1 MNPYSVDPNGSSSD
15 PATLVIDSP
24 AAPDGAQFNQAGN
37 SIDAGRATAWY
48 GYGFDQFKINA
59 GVWIGMVVVLFLMMM
74 VLAFI
79 PVLGSLAS
87 NVLMPVFF
95 GGLML
100 ACQASREGRPVTFDY
115 LFAGFKDKFGSL
127 ALLGVF
133 WMIAAL
139 IIGLVAGLFAA
150 LLFGGAI
157 ATGALTGAAGM
168 SGGAGLLGLGITAIL
183 GFVVVAMII
192 SIPIAMAIWFAPA
205 LVVFHN
211 LAPIDALMTSLKAS
225 LKNWVA
231 FLVFF
236 ILYIVFAIIATIPL
250 GLGWLVLGPVLIG
263 AMYAAYRDIFLK

>member
-15 PATLVIDSP
+15 PASQVIESQV
-24 AAPDGAQFNQAGN
+24 ASDGAQFIQEGN

-48 GYGFDQFKINA
+48 GYGFDQFKANA
-59 GVWIGMVVVLFLMMM
+59 GVWIGMVVVLFLIMM
-74 VLAFI
+74 VLAFV

-100 ACQASREGRPVTFDY
+100 ACQAQKEGRTVTFDF
-115 LFAGFKDKFGSL
+115 LFAGFKDKFGPL
-127 ALLGVF
+127 ALLGLF
-133 WMIAAL
+133 WMIAIVL
-139 IIGLVAGLFAA
+139 ITVVAGIFAA
-150 LLFGGAI
+150 LLFGGAM
-157 ATGALTGAAGM
+157 ATGALTG
-168 SGGAGLLGLGITAIL
+168 GAGAMMGLGITAIL

-192 SIPIAMAIWFAPA
+192 SIPMAMAIWFAPA

>member
-15 PATLVIDSP
+15 PASQVVEAQTT
-24 AAPDGAQFNQAGN
+24 PDGAQFVQEGN
-37 SIDAGRATAWY
+37 SVDAGRATAWY
-48 GYGFDQFKINA
+48 GYGFDQFKANA
-59 GVWIGMVVVLFLMMM
+59 GVWIGMLVVLFVIMM
-74 VLAFI
+74 VLAFV

-100 ACQASREGRPVTFDY
+100 AGQASREGRPVTFDY

-133 WMIAAL
+133 WMIAILL
-139 IIGLVAGLFAA
+139 ITVVAGIFAA
-150 LLFGGAI
+150 LLFGGAM
-157 ATGALTGAAGM
+157 ATGALVGGAGM
-168 SGGAGLLGLGITAIL
+168 SGGAGLLGLGLTAIL
-183 GFVVVAMII
+183 GFVLVAVII
-192 SIPIAMAIWFAPA
+192 SIPMAMAIWFAPA

-211 LAPIDALMTSLKAS
+211 ISPIDALMTSLKAS

-236 ILYIVFAIIATIPL
+236 VLYIVFAIIATIPL

>member
-15 PATLVIDSP
+15 PASQVVEAQTT
-24 AAPDGAQFNQAGN
+24 PDGAQFVQEGN
-37 SIDAGRATAWY
+37 SVDAGRATAWY
-48 GYGFDQFKINA
+48 GYGFDQFKANA
-59 GVWIGMVVVLFLMMM
+59 GVWIGMSVVLFIIMM
-74 VLAFI
+74 VLAFV

-100 ACQASREGRPVTFDY
+100 ASQASREGRPVTFDY

-133 WMIAAL
+133 WMIAVLL
-139 IIGLVAGLFAA
+139 ITVVATVFAA
-150 LLFGGAI
+150 LLFGGAM
-157 ATGALTGAAGM
+157 ATGALTG
-168 SGGAGLLGLGITAIL
+168 SAGLMGLGITAIL
-183 GFVVVAMII
+183 GFILVAVII
-192 SIPIAMAIWFAPA
+192 SIPMAMAIWFAPA

-211 LAPIDALMTSLKAS
+211 ISPIDALMTSLKAS

-236 ILYIVFAIIATIPL
+236 VLYIVFAIIATIPL

>member
-15 PATLVIDSP
+15 PASQVVESQAT
-24 AAPDGAQFNQAGN
+24 PDGAQFIKDGN
-37 SIDAGRATAWY
+37 SVDAGRATAWY
-48 GYGFDQFKINA
+48 GYGFDQFKANA
-59 GVWIGMVVVLFLMMM
+59 GVWIGMLVVLFVIMM
-74 VLAFI
+74 VLAFV

-127 ALLGVF
+127 ALLGLF
-133 WMIAAL
+133 WMIAVLL
-139 IIGLVAGLFAA
+139 ITVVAGIFAA
-150 LLFGGAI
+150 LVFGGAM
-157 ATGALTGAAGM
+157 AAGALTG
-168 SGGAGLLGLGITAIL
+168 SAGLMGLGVSAIL
-183 GFVVVAMII
+183 GFILIAMII
-192 SIPIAMAIWFAPA
+192 SIPMAMAIWFAPA

-211 LAPIDALMTSLKAS
+211 ISPIDALMTSLKAS

-236 ILYIVFAIIATIPL
+236 VLYIVFAIIATIPL

>member
-1 MNPYSVDPNGSSSD
+1 MNPYSVDPNSNSSD
-15 PATLVIDSP
+15 PASQTTEFQANS
-24 AAPDGAQFNQAGN
+24 DGAQFNQAGN
-37 SIDAGRATAWY
+37 AIDAGRATAWY
-48 GYGFDQFKINA
+48 GYGFDQFKANA
-59 GVWIGMVVVLFLMMM
+59 GVWIGMVVVLFLIMM
-74 VLAFI
+74 VLAFV

-100 ACQASREGRPVTFDY
+100 ACQASREGRPVTFDF

-127 ALLGVF
+127 ALLGLF
-133 WMIAAL
+133 WMIAVLLISVAAVFLGAL
-139 IIGLVAGLFAA
+139 I
-150 LLFGGAI
+150 FGGAM
-157 ATGALTGAAGM
+157 ATGAFAGGAGM
-168 SGGAGLLGLGITAIL
+168 TGGAGLLGLGITAIL
-183 GFVVVAMII
+183 GFVVLAMII
-192 SIPIAMAIWFAPA
+192 SIPMAMAIWFAPA

-211 LAPIDALMTSLKAS
+211 IAPIDALMTSLKAS

-236 ILYIVFAIIATIPL
+236 VLYIVFAIIATIPL

>member
-15 PATLVIDSP
+15 PASLVIDSP

-100 ACQASREGRPVTFDY
+100 ACQASREGRPATFDY

-139 IIGLVAGLFAA
+139 IIGAAALFFGA
-150 LLFGGAI
+150 LLFGGAM
-157 ATGALTGAAGM
+157 ATGAFT
-168 SGGAGLLGLGITAIL
+168 GGASMVGLGITTIL
-183 GFVVVAMII
+183 GVAVVAMII

-211 LAPIDALMTSLKAS
+211 LAPIDA
-225 LKNWVA
+225 
-231 FLVFF
+231 
-236 ILYIVFAIIATIPL
+236 
-250 GLGWLVLGPVLIG
+250 
-263 AMYAAYRDIFLK
+263 

>member
-1 MNPYSVDPNGSSSD
+1 MNPYSVDPNSSSSD
-15 PATLVIDSP
+15 PAAQVIASQVTS
-24 AAPDGAQFNQAGN
+24 DGAQFNQDGN

-48 GYGFDQFKINA
+48 GYGFDQFKANA
-59 GVWIGMVVVLFLMMM
+59 GVWIGMVVVLFLIMM
-74 VLAFI
+74 VLAFV

-87 NVLMPVFF
+87 NLLMPVFF

-100 ACQASREGRPVTFDY
+100 ACQAQKEGRTVTFDF
-115 LFAGFKDKFGSL
+115 LFAGFKDKFGPL
-127 ALLGVF
+127 ALLGLF
-133 WMIAAL
+133 WMIAILL
-139 IIGLVAGLFAA
+139 ITVVAGIFAA

-157 ATGALTGAAGM
+157 ATGALTGAGM

-183 GFVVVAMII
+183 GFALVAIII
-192 SIPIAMAIWFAPA
+192 SIPMAMAIWFAPA

-211 LAPIDALMTSLKAS
+211 VAPIDALMTSLKAS

-236 ILYIVFAIIATIPL
+236 VLYIVFAIIATIPL